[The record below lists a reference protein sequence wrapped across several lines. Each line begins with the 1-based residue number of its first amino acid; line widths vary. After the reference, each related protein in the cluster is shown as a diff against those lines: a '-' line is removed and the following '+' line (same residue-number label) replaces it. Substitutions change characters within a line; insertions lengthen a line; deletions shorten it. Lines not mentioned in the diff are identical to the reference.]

1 MFNKLKSKRFC
12 KIHFTCKMNKRAQV
26 GETMTWF
33 IATIIVIAILAISVF
48 IAQIYAGKKGGVY
61 ENKISDAVAEKSFFS
76 FLLTKDVWAKL
87 NSDGNLKDSNGV
99 LAKSIFDNYK
109 TEYSLGLWVG
119 IIDKTLDDKTGVLRN
134 QGLENDF
141 FGKKP
146 SGYVGAVGYGGVIS
160 QNYYVY
166 EKIKLNEN
174 KDIELVLMEK

>member
-1 MFNKLKSKRFC
+1 
-12 KIHFTCKMNKRAQV
+12 
-26 GETMTWF
+26 MTWM

-48 IAQIYAGKKGGVY
+48 IVQIYAGKKGGVY
-61 ENKISDAVAEKSFFS
+61 ENKISDAVTEKSFFS
-76 FLLTKDVWAKL
+76 FLLTKDVWTKL
-87 NSDGNLKDSNGV
+87 QNEGNLVGDNGI
-99 LAKSIFDNYK
+99 LAKNIFDNYK
-109 TEYSLGLWVG
+109 DEYSLGIWIG
-119 IIDKTLDDKTGVLRN
+119 ILDHTSDDKTGVLRN

-146 SGYVGAVGYGGVIS
+146 SGYVGVVGYGGVIS